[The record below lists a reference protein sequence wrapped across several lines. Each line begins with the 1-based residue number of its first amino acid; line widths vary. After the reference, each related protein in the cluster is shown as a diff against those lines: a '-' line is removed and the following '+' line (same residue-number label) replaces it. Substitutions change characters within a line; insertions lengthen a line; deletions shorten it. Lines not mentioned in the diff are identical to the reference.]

1 MSIDKKIN
9 EIKNDFLVDCKLF
22 QKSEFSIIDLKN
34 KYLGRK
40 GSISAVYSMFASLPN
55 DEKAKYGL
63 IINNLKSDINSFV
76 LDNSTI
82 YEKENDNLDI
92 DITLPG
98 KEHDVGS
105 LHPLTIIIN
114 DIKDIFKK
122 IGFSSVYGPE
132 VDTDYYNFE
141 ALNIPEYHPARD
153 MQDTFYIDDSVLLR
167 THTSSS
173 QIHHM
178 LKNKPPIRIISP
190 GKVYR
195 NEDISV
201 RSYCLFHQIEGL
213 YVDNKVSFSDL
224 KGTLEYFA
232 KEFFGNDVK
241 TRFRPSYFPFTEPS
255 AEVDIG
261 CSKKNGELKIG
272 SGDEWL
278 EILGSG
284 MVNPRVLEN
293 CGLNP
298 DEYQGFAFGMGLER
312 IAMLKYGIPD
322 LRPFF
327 DSDLRWM
334 KHYGFFSF
342 EQTSIHQG

>member
-76 LDNSTI
+76 LDNSAI

-232 KEFFGNDVK
+232 KEFFGSDVK

-255 AEVDIG
+255 AEMDVYWGLNSESDYRITKG
-261 CSKKNGELKIG
+261 TG
-272 SGDEWL
+272 WL
-278 EILGSG
+278 EILGCG
-284 MVNPRVLEN
+284 MVNKKVFDSVDYNSEN
-293 CGLNP
+293 LS
-298 DEYQGFAFGMGLER
+298 GFAFGLGIER
-312 IAMLKYGIPD
+312 IAMLKYGIDDIRLLYNGD
-322 LRPFF
+322 LKF
-327 DSDLRWM
+327 LRQF
-334 KHYGFFSF
+334 K
-342 EQTSIHQG
+342 